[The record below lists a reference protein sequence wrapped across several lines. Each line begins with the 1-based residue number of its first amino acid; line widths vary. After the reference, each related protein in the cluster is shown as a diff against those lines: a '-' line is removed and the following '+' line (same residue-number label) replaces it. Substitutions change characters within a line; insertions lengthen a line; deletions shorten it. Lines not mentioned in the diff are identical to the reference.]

1 MLVIN
6 WHARLS
12 LPAPNKKSPS
22 GRGDNQ
28 GVVMVSHV
36 PQAKPLTI
44 ALLAGELSGDNLGAP
59 LMRAIRRL
67 HPDVRFVGVGGPA
80 MIAAGLVCWTDIEAL
95 SVNGFVEPLKRLP
108 SLLKILLSTTDAI
121 VKLQVD
127 CFVGIDFNFFN
138 GLLEGRLKKRGIKT
152 VHYVSPSVWAWRKG
166 RINNIKKNV
175 DLMLTL
181 YPFENEI
188 YAQHQINSVFVGH
201 PRADEIAP
209 IQDERSRI
217 SARAQLQIDVD
228 RPVVALLPGSRAS
241 EVNFS
246 GPDFLQAAQLIQAEL
261 SAVIFVIP
269 AANERRARQLR
280 QLIARYGQ
288 GLDTVLIDS
297 QAELAMLAADV
308 VVVNAGTAT
317 LEAMLLQRPMV
328 MSYRLGAMTYALV
341 SRMVSTPY
349 FALPNILSG
358 RQLVRELIQ
367 DQATPAALCRETLSL
382 FDDANRNSLL
392 AEYAVIHQQL
402 RRNAGEQAARAVLG
416 LCQRPVLT

>member
-1 MLVIN
+1 
-6 WHARLS
+6 
-12 LPAPNKKSPS
+12 
-22 GRGDNQ
+22 
-28 GVVMVSHV
+28 MVSTA

-59 LMRAIRRL
+59 LMQAIRRM
-67 HPDVRFVGVGGPA
+67 HPDVRFVGIGGPA
-80 MIAAGLVCWTDIEAL
+80 MVAAGLECWTDIEAL
-95 SVNGFVEPLKRLP
+95 SVNGFIEPLKRLP
-108 SLLKILLSTTDAI
+108 SLLKILLSTSDAI

-127 CFVGIDFNFFN
+127 CFIGIDFNFFN
-138 GLLEGRLKKRGIKT
+138 GLLEGKLKKRGIKT
-152 VHYVSPSVWAWRKG
+152 VHYVSPTVWAWRKG

-188 YAQHQINSVFVGH
+188 YAQNQINAVFVGH

-209 IQDERSRI
+209 IQDEQARK
-217 SARAQLQIDVD
+217 SARAQLQISVD
-228 RPVVALLPGSRAS
+228 RPVIALLPGSRAS
-241 EVNFS
+241 EVGFS

-261 SAVIFVIP
+261 RAVVFVIP

-280 QLIARYGQ
+280 QLISRHGQ
-288 GLDTVLIDS
+288 GLDTVLVEG
-297 QAELAMLAADV
+297 QAELAMLAADA

-328 MSYRLGAMTYALV
+328 MSYRLGAITYAIV
-341 SRMVSTPY
+341 SRLVSTPY

-358 RQLVRELIQ
+358 RELVCELIQ

-382 FDDANRNSLL
+382 FDAANRATLL
-392 AEYAVIHQQL
+392 AEYAVIHHQL
-402 RRNAGEQAARAVLG
+402 RRDAGEQAATAVLG
-416 LCQRPVLT
+416 LCQRPVVT